1 MKIAVPAFGEMI
13 AATFD
18 FAGEIVIL
26 DCVDSAIVN
35 KQRSVFIEEYLPLR
49 AAKLK
54 ELGIEVVIC
63 GAISNPAIVI
73 LQHHAIRVIAGIAGV
88 IDTVTSE
95 FLNGNSTLLLYR
107 LPGFAGGGCVRKK
120 RRRSQCHHDKNRN
133 KQKRIT

>member
-26 DCVDSAIVN
+26 DCINGIVIN

-73 LQHHAIRVIAGIAGV
+73 LQYHTIRVIAGIAGE
-88 IDTVTSE
+88 IDAVTSE
-95 FLNGNSTLLLYR
+95 FLNGNSTLLRYS
-107 LPGFAGGGCVRKK
+107 LPGFAGRGCVRKK
-120 RRRSQCHHDKNRN
+120 QRRSQCHHRKNRN
-133 KQKRIT
+133 IQK